1 MSWHP
6 SYSWTGAPATFNGT
20 NLETGGDSSTENL
33 NQWYQSGDQAFIIV
47 SACMVLLM
55 VPGIAFLYSGLS
67 RRKSALSLIWVV
79 MMSFSVVIFQW
90 YFWGYSLAFSTTAT
104 NGFIGDL
111 HHFGLTNTLAVPSPG
126 SPLIPELLYSF
137 YQMMFCGVTAA
148 LVIGAVAERGR
159 VLPAMIFVFFWAT
172 IVYCPLACWVWNQNG
187 WALNYG
193 VLDYAGGG
201 PVEIGS
207 GMSALAYSWILGRR
221 HEKMMLNFRPHN
233 VSLVTL
239 GTVFLWFGW
248 LGFNGGSSFGANLRA
263 TIACWNSCLTAMF
276 AAMTWCLLD
285 FRLAKKWSMVGWCS
299 GTISGLVAATPAS
312 GFIPTWASII
322 LGVVTGVCCNFG
334 TKVKFLVGIDDSL
347 DVFAEHAVGG
357 IVGLVFNAL
366 FGANYIIGLDGV
378 SNGTLPGGWI
388 DHHYAQLYVQ
398 VAYIVATAAYSFVI
412 SAIIARLID
421 MVPGL
426 HLRASEEAELMGMDD
441 DQLGEFAYDY
451 VEVRRD
457 FLAWT
462 PVKEEPVAG
471 GHRFVPQ
478 HGIEEHQNLANTNG
492 LSPPSSSR
500 LEAEQ
505 EKMGASA
512 RAPAKEE
519 AAEVAAESGG
529 TSIPVSR
536 TSSPGV

>member
-1 MSWHP
+1 MSWRP
-6 SYSWTGAPATFNGT
+6 SYAWTGAPATFNGT
-20 NLETGGDSSTENL
+20 NAETGGDSNTENL

-90 YFWGYSLAFSTTAT
+90 YFWGYSLAFSTTAK

-111 HHFGLTNTLAVPSPG
+111 HHFGLINTLAVPSPG

-159 VLPAMIFVFFWAT
+159 VLPAMVFVFFWAT
-172 IVYCPLACWVWNQNG
+172 IVYCPLACWVWNIHG
-187 WALNYG
+187 WAFNYG

-221 HEKMMLNFRPHN
+221 HERMMLNFRPHN

-312 GFIPTWASII
+312 GFIPPWASIV
-322 LGVVTGVCCNFG
+322 LGVITGICCNFG

-357 IVGLVFNAL
+357 MVGLIFNAL
-366 FGANYIIGLDGV
+366 FGANYIVGLDGV
-378 SNGTLPGGWI
+378 NNGVYKGGWI
-388 DHHYAQLYVQ
+388 DHHYAQLYIQ
-398 VAYIVATAAYSFVI
+398 IAYIVAASAYSFVV
-412 SAIIARLID
+412 SAILAKLID

-462 PVKEEPVAG
+462 PAKEEPVAN
-471 GHRFVPQ
+471 GHRIIPQ
-478 HGIEEHQNLANTNG
+478 HGIEEHQNLANTAG
-492 LSPPSSSR
+492 HSPPASSR
-500 LEAEQ
+500 IEVEQ
-505 EKMGASA
+505 EKIGASV
-512 RAPAKEE
+512 RAPAKEQ
-519 AAEVAAESGG
+519 AAESAVESSG
-529 TSIPVSR
+529 TSKPASR
-536 TSSPGV
+536 GSS